1 MDRDDLA
8 DGGCSHIARTISLLK
23 ERTEGRLLV
32 EALVPDFQ
40 GDMAC
45 VKVGRGGSNAP
56 TFQVDM
62 ACKGDA
68 NLHV

>member
-45 VKVGRGGSNAP
+45 VKVGQGG
-56 TFQVDM
+56 FQPSYLMRLPSLPV
-62 ACKGDA
+62 C
-68 NLHV
+68 